1 MSFLFGIDKFK
12 VANFCQYFYCDLF
25 FRIERPPNING
36 SYGKSVKEVL
46 KPGLIHV
53 LRSIFLD
60 KYIDHTKR
68 GIPVK
73 KAIWLFRKEEDI
85 ADVNDYLCEAL
96 PDFASD
102 PSTCPWVLNF
112 SAVGPATAKSIRD
125 RRDEISLYLTTS
137 VMLLGIDC
145 QDIEII
151 GMIR

>member
-1 MSFLFGIDKFK
+1 MNGVFK
-12 VANFCQYFYCDLF
+12 
-25 FRIERPPNING
+25 E
-36 SYGKSVKEVL
+36 
-46 KPGLIHV
+46 GLIHV

-60 KYIDHTKR
+60 MYVDHTKR
-68 GIPVK
+68 GLPVK

-96 PDFASD
+96 PEFASY
-102 PSTCPWVLNF
+102 PSTCPWVVNF
-112 SAVGPATAKSIRD
+112 SAVGPATAKNIRD

-151 GMIR
+151 GMIRQGSQIYF